1 MKRYFS
7 YILCCLLFACSPAE
21 PKQGVQ
27 EEVVV
32 AEPENQPEG
41 TLFIIGGGKRPASL
55 LDGITSRMSS
65 EEALI
70 LVLPMASSEPDTSA
84 FYGIS
89 QFAEMGMKNV
99 KRWEITPNLN
109 AGSKMDSLRM
119 AEVIF
124 ICGGD
129 QSRFM
134 QSIIN
139 TPTKNVL
146 EECYQAGAIIAGT
159 SAGAAVMSEWMIT
172 GDQKREP
179 EYESTYRRLMTDNAI
194 YSKGLGLLKDAIVD
208 QHFVERSRY
217 NRALSCLHDWPE
229 KKVYGIGESTA
240 LVVTKEGISVEG
252 EGQVVVFEAGTSTS
266 DSRGYISMENVRMDV
281 LTEAAT
287 K

>member
-1 MKRYFS
+1 MKRYLS

-21 PKQGVQ
+21 PKQEMQ
-27 EEVVV
+27 EEAVT
-32 AEPENQPEG
+32 AEPVGQPEG
-41 TLFIIGGGKRPASL
+41 TLFIIGGGKRPVTL

-65 EEALI
+65 EEGLI

-84 FYGIS
+84 FYGIR
-89 QFAEMGMKNV
+89 QFTEMGMKNV
-99 KRWEITPNLN
+99 QRWEVAPNSK
-109 AGSKMDSLRM
+109 AESKMDSLRM
-119 AEVIF
+119 AEVIY

-134 QSIIN
+134 DSLIN
-139 TPTKNVL
+139 TPTIDVL
-146 EECYQAGAIIAGT
+146 EQCYQEGAVIAGT

-172 GDQKREP
+172 GDQRREP

-217 NRALSCLHDWPE
+217 NRALTCLHDWPE

-240 LVVTKEGISVEG
+240 LVVTKEGVSVEG
-252 EGQVVVFEAGTSTS
+252 EGQVVVFESGTSTS
-266 DSRGYISMENVRMDV
+266 DGRGYISMENVRMDV